1 MKNKM
6 IFAAVAACGLSAAG
20 IVSAAPIVTYTFEN
34 TPAATSTNPDITAS
48 SITTLNGSAIT
59 YSAGVSDG
67 TTATQAIS
75 TNTFADPSNA
85 FNFSLTVAPGFT
97 LDLDSLSV
105 FTRAS
110 NTGPGTST
118 LSIGGT
124 PVGSFTNPTAFAA
137 DPTSLPLSLTG
148 LTGTVNFSLAGSAPA
163 ANATST
169 FANTGSLRLDNLV
182 IGGTVAPVGGGS
194 IPEPASIG
202 LLGLAGLTLVRRRRT
217 A

>member
-6 IFAAVAACGLSAAG
+6 IFAAVAACGLTAVG
-20 IVSAAPIVTYTFEN
+20 VVNAAPIVTYTFEN

-48 SITTLNGSAIT
+48 SVTTANGSAIT

-75 TNTFADPSNA
+75 TNNFATTPNA
-85 FNFSLTVAPGFT
+85 FNFSVTVAPGFM
-97 LDLDSLSV
+97 LDLDSFSV

-124 PVGSFTNPTAFAA
+124 TVGTFANPTAFAA

-169 FANTGSLRLDNLV
+169 FSNTGTLRLDNLV
-182 IGGTVAPVGGGS
+182 VGGTVSPVGGS

-202 LLGLAGLTLVRRRRT
+202 LLGLAGLTLVRRRR